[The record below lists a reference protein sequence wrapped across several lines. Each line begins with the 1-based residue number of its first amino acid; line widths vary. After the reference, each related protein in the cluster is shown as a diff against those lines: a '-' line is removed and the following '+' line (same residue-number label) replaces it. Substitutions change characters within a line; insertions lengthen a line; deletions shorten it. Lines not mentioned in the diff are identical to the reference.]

1 MAPLTL
7 AYNKLV
13 LDRVDLP
20 EDDAELA
27 AAFEGCWASE
37 DIAEGRRARL
47 EKRPPSFTGR

>member
-20 EDDAELA
+20 EDGAELA